1 MDKLKELLD
10 EGKLVE
16 LGQEIDKLN
25 RSGRSREVVDFINK
39 TFEEFKG
46 KAEQFLDLSPDERL
60 KMAFILAA
68 KATVVEGM
76 KTTQIRKI
84 LSMSNGIYRGI
95 KTKKLGDISS
105 DIAKM
110 RYVLA
115 YTASR
120 HKGRK
125 DPITPILEVSDKIL
139 RKLDEKSYEKFHEFL
154 QAIVAYHVFLGGR
167 D

>member
-1 MDKLKELLD
+1 MNKLKELLD

-16 LGQEIDKLN
+16 LGQEMDRLY
-25 RSGRSREVVDFINK
+25 RSGRGGEVIKFINK
-39 TFEEFKG
+39 AFEEFKG

-68 KATVVEGM
+68 KTTVVEGM

-84 LSMSNGIYRGI
+84 LSMSSGISRGI
-95 KTKKLGDISS
+95 KMRKLKDISS
-105 DIAKM
+105 EIAKV

-120 HKGRK
+120 HKGKK
-125 DPITPILEVSDKIL
+125 DPITPILEISDRIL
-139 RKLDEKSYEKFHEFL
+139 PKLTAENYEDFHEFL
-154 QAIVAYHVFLGGR
+154 QAIVAYHKFLGGR

>member
-16 LGQEIDKLN
+16 LGQEIVKLGGGKN
-25 RSGRSREVVDFINK
+25 DDVKNFINEK
-39 TFEEFKG
+39 FKEFKG
-46 KAEQFLDLSPDERL
+46 KAEQFLDLTPDERL

-68 KATVVEGM
+68 KTTVVEGM
-76 KTTQIRKI
+76 RTTQIRKI
-84 LSMSNGIYRGI
+84 LNMSNSIYRGI
-95 KTKKLGDISS
+95 KMRKLEDISS

-115 YTASR
+115 YTAAR
-120 HKGRK
+120 HKDRKK

-139 RKLDEKSYEKFHEFL
+139 QKLDEKSYEKFHEFL
-154 QAIVAYHVFLGGR
+154 QAIVAYHIFLGGR